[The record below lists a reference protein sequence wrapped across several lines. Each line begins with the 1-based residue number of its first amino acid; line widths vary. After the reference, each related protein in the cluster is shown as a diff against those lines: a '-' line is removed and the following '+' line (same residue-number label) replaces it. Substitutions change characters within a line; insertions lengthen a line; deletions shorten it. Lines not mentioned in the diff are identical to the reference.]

1 MVQTARPI
9 DVVHAAYAAF
19 ASGNRPAVLA
29 LLSPDTVWTMHAP
42 ADHPYAGV
50 WKGPQGVAAFLN
62 AIASTV
68 QVVAFGIDEEHVAGD
83 VVVCVGHETVRHKMN
98 GESNENRFIHL
109 FRVVAGKI
117 TRFEEW
123 YDTATFM
130 TAATA

>member
-1 MVQTARPI
+1 MHTARPL

-19 ASGNRPAVLA
+19 ASGNRAAVLA
-29 LLSPDTVWTMHAP
+29 LVSPGTVWTLHAP
-42 ADHPYAGV
+42 EEHPHAGV
-50 WKGPQGVAAFLN
+50 WRGPKGVEAFLG
-62 AIASTV
+62 AIAASV

-98 GESNENRFIHL
+98 GESNDTRWIHR
-109 FRVVAGKI
+109 FRVVAGRS

-130 TAATA
+130 AAATA